1 LSQPTTG
8 SELIR
13 RILWLWL
20 AFVRS
25 QVVLMAVVGGLT
37 WVGLTA
43 LGVRWALLLALV
55 AGLLEI
61 VPNLGPVLAT
71 VPAVVVALLYGS
83 SWFDLEK
90 WVVALIVVSYYV
102 LVQQLENILIVP
114 LVMSD
119 ALKLPAW
126 LVLAGMMVGAAV
138 AGVPGALLATPLIAT
153 VRELVRY
160 YNARRQGTSPQA
172 DSDTRGGRTSGP
184 NQAA

>member
-1 LSQPTTG
+1 MSQPTTG
-8 SELIR
+8 PELIR

-43 LGVRWALLLALV
+43 LGVRWALPLALV

-61 VPNLGPVLAT
+61 IPNVGPVLAT
-71 VPAVVVALLYGS
+71 FPAAVVALAYGS

-102 LVQQLENILIVP
+102 LVQQLENLLIVP

-126 LVLAGMMVGAAV
+126 LVLAGMLVGAAV
-138 AGVPGALLATPLIAT
+138 ANVPGALLATPLIAT
-153 VRELVRY
+153 GRELLRY
-160 YNARRQGTSPQA
+160 CDGKRRGTKSDLGSERREGQA
-172 DSDTRGGRTSGP
+172 SGRG
-184 NQAA
+184 